1 VQGKVILTG
10 RTPLAPT
17 FTLIFRDLRIINP
30 PRLARRGWL
39 NIKITIIDKLSG
51 WGYAQPL
58 FSPIFIN
65 PHACLGGRRRD
76 LTRARFSILLEVTTQ
91 CLRKELLMKLIA
103 VRHGEFLPSN
113 DGKPT
118 RRALREFLKRF
129 SKTTIAPR
137 MVCGNA
143 PRALILATR
152 ACKRWGTKPDIL
164 PEFNP
169 LQTIKV
175 PSLFGGWLYE
185 LIHRSQSQMLNW
197 LALILWWIGFPIFTE
212 RPMKFLNRTKDGL
225 KIIQKQNL
233 EEVVLVCHRET
244 IVALMIIINR
254 KGPLK
259 AIRMGVKYFETFV
272 FKI

>member
-1 VQGKVILTG
+1 
-10 RTPLAPT
+10 
-17 FTLIFRDLRIINP
+17 
-30 PRLARRGWL
+30 
-39 NIKITIIDKLSG
+39 
-51 WGYAQPL
+51 
-58 FSPIFIN
+58 
-65 PHACLGGRRRD
+65 
-76 LTRARFSILLEVTTQ
+76 
-91 CLRKELLMKLIA
+91 MKLIA
-103 VRHGEFLPSN
+103 VRHGQFK

-118 RRALREFLKRF
+118 RGALREFLKRF
-129 SKTTIAPR
+129 SKTTTPPR
-137 MVCGNA
+137 MVCSNA

-175 PSLFGGWLYE
+175 PSLFGGRLYE
-185 LIHRSQSQMLNW
+185 LIHSSQMLNW
-197 LALILWWIGFPIFTE
+197 LALILWWIGFPIFTK
-212 RPMKFLNRTKDGL
+212 RPMKFLNRTRGGL

-254 KGPLK
+254 KRPLK